1 MRRQL
6 FPDFIAMKDFLSLG
20 PYEPINISPSY
31 AEANARFMTGS
42 SELNQKCV
50 P

>member
-1 MRRQL
+1 MRSQL
-6 FPDFIAMKDFLSLG
+6 FSGFIAMKYFLSLD

-31 AEANARFMTGS
+31 EEANANFMTGS
-42 SELNQKCV
+42 SKLNQKCV

>member
-6 FPDFIAMKDFLSLG
+6 FPNFIAMKYFLSLD
-20 PYEPINISPSY
+20 PYDPINISPSY
-31 AEANARFMTGS
+31 EEANASFMAGS
-42 SELNQKCV
+42 SKLNQKCA

>member
-1 MRRQL
+1 MKSQL
-6 FPDFIAMKDFLSLG
+6 FPDFIATKYFLSLG

-31 AEANARFMTGS
+31 KEANANFMTGS
-42 SELNQKCV
+42 SKLNQKCL